1 MTQEQHPYPYL
12 PPLDPRLITALPIE
26 PRAHHAFLRAPRW
39 RWWKPIVAFVLGAV
53 VWMLVNAALAL
64 AGMLV
69 DGVDL
74 IAMATTA
81 KVVLGPW
88 GFLGNNVGVASGIVV
103 AVLVQWLVFGIRPKW
118 LSSVVGGLRWR
129 WLGLCTAIFL
139 PLWLILLGISFV
151 LDGPPEGFMIRPYT
165 ALMIVGILLTTPFQ
179 AAAEEYLFR
188 GLEQRL
194 VASYFKA
201 ETLGWVVATI
211 VSTATF
217 VLLHASD
224 DAWLNLSYVGFGLVG
239 CWLVWRTGGLEAAI
253 AMHVVN
259 NLTSEMVMPF
269 IDFSG
274 LFDRSA
280 GTGDASVL
288 IQLALMAGAA
298 ALITWLAK
306 RRGLVRRSAP
316 GADELARATDV
327 ARRTLNIGRV

>member
-1 MTQEQHPYPYL
+1 M
-12 PPLDPRLITALPIE
+12 
-26 PRAHHAFLRAPRW
+26 
-39 RWWKPIVAFVLGAV
+39 
-53 VWMLVNAALAL
+53 
-64 AGMLV
+64 
-69 DGVDL
+69 
-74 IAMATTA
+74 
-81 KVVLGPW
+81 
-88 GFLGNNVGVASGIVV
+88 
-103 AVLVQWLVFGIRPKW
+103 
-118 LSSVVGGLRWR
+118 
-129 WLGLCTAIFL
+129 
-139 PLWLILLGISFV
+139 
-151 LDGPPEGFMIRPYT
+151 
-165 ALMIVGILLTTPFQ
+165 
-179 AAAEEYLFR
+179 
-188 GLEQRL
+188 
-194 VASYFKA
+194 
-201 ETLGWVVATI
+201 
-211 VSTATF
+211 STATF